1 MKACSPSRIYPRKM
15 AAHGAKYLL
24 IAQGELQPLL
34 PLHGG
39 EDYECTHTHRGGRTL
54 RSPTGSY
61 MYVFGIEP
69 RSAVV
74 RPPTLSK

>member
-34 PLHGG
+34 PLQGG
-39 EDYECTHTHRGGRTL
+39 EDYECTHRHTHTGEGALCGRRQGHTCMCSVSSQEVL
-54 RSPTGSY
+54 
-61 MYVFGIEP
+61 
-69 RSAVV
+69 
-74 RPPTLSK
+74 